1 MLDGIVQLIQGFS
14 QFLLEFIN
22 AIFGGLGNGVQ
33 ELFLVKTNTGSTPSA
48 FAYIAFMMIALSLA
62 VGLTHWITNWIRGR
76 LG

>member
-14 QFLLEFIN
+14 QFLLQFIE
-22 AIFGGLGNGVQ
+22 AIFSGLGSGVQ
-33 ELFLVKTNTGSTPSA
+33 KLFLTESGPSA

>member
-14 QFLLEFIN
+14 QFLMQFID
-22 AIFGGLGNGVQ
+22 AIFSGLGSGVKK
-33 ELFLVKTNTGSTPSA
+33 LFLDEAAPSA
-48 FAYIAFMMIALSLA
+48 FAYIAFAMIALSLA

>member
-1 MLDGIVQLIQGFS
+1 MLEGIVQLIQGFS
-14 QFLLEFIN
+14 QFLLQFIQ
-22 AIFGGLGNGVQ
+22 AIFSGLGGGVQ
-33 ELFLVKTNTGSTPSA
+33 DLFLTENNGPSA

>member
-14 QFLLEFIN
+14 QFLLQFIQ
-22 AIFGGLGNGVQ
+22 AIFGGLGSGVQ
-33 ELFLVKTNTGSTPSA
+33 ELFLTGTGPSA
-48 FAYIAFMMIALSLA
+48 FAYIAFMMIAFSLA

>member
-1 MLDGIVQLIQGFS
+1 MFEGIVSLIQGFS
-14 QFLLEFIN
+14 QFLMQFVE
-22 AIFGGLGNGVQ
+22 AIFGGLASGVQRLFLTGNG
-33 ELFLVKTNTGSTPSA
+33 PSA

>member
-1 MLDGIVQLIQGFS
+1 MLDGIVSLIQGFS
-14 QFLLEFIN
+14 QFLMQFIE
-22 AIFGGLGNGVQ
+22 AIFKGLGNGVQ
-33 ELFLVKTNTGSTPSA
+33 VLFLSDTGPSA

>member
-1 MLDGIVQLIQGFS
+1 MFDGIVQLIQGFS
-14 QFLLEFIN
+14 QFLSNFIE
-22 AIFGGLGNGVQ
+22 AIFKGLGSGVQ
-33 ELFLVKTNTGSTPSA
+33 DLFLTDTNGPTA

>member
-1 MLDGIVQLIQGFS
+1 MLDGIVQLIQGFT
-14 QFLLEFIN
+14 QFLMQFIS
-22 AIFGGLGNGVQ
+22 AIFGGLGAGV
-33 ELFLVKTNTGSTPSA
+33 EKLFLTGTGPSA

>member
-1 MLDGIVQLIQGFS
+1 MLEGIVQLIQGFS
-14 QFLLEFIN
+14 QFLLQFIQ
-22 AIFGGLGNGVQ
+22 AIFGGLGDGVQ
-33 ELFLVKTNTGSTPSA
+33 DLFLTDTNGPSA

>member
-1 MLDGIVQLIQGFS
+1 MLDGIVQLIQGFAQFLS
-14 QFLLEFIN
+14 QFIG
-22 AIFGGLGNGVQ
+22 AIFGGLGDGVQ
-33 ELFLVKTNTGSTPSA
+33 KLFLTAEGDAPSA

>member
-1 MLDGIVQLIQGFS
+1 MLDGIVKLIQGFS
-14 QFLLEFIN
+14 QFLMQFIN

-33 ELFLVKTNTGSTPSA
+33 ELFLTETGPSA